1 MANAH
6 MSPSAST
13 APSFTTFFWFAVWAG
28 ITVACIYLCQP
39 LLHAIGQ
46 ELHLSDREA
55 SLIATATQV
64 GYGVGIFTL
73 VPLGDFF
80 SRRRLIQVKCVL
92 LALATLACSFAHTL
106 PLLAAASFFVGI
118 FATTAQDIVPIAA
131 ELAPPDRR
139 GRYVSYVMSGLILGI
154 LLSRTLSGWIAGLA
168 GWRTVFV
175 AGSGAVLGCLV
186 TTFFFFPELP
196 AREGKRS
203 IGAVYASMLGLLRE
217 HPLLRLSVLRHGLM
231 GFSFSA
237 FWTTLAF
244 FLSQPPY
251 EWSPPK
257 IGMMGLAGA
266 AGVLGSTVAGRL
278 ADERGPLFAIRIA
291 TVTAFVSFAV
301 MGLFGT
307 RTLVLVG
314 GTVLFDV
321 AVQMSLVS
329 HQSIVYGLD
338 PNARARLNGI
348 FVSVLFLCFS
358 LGSLCAGTLWSRW
371 GWGAVMGT
379 ACIATAI
386 SFALTLVRV
395 QSRAP
400 VVG

>member
-1 MANAH
+1 
-6 MSPSAST
+6 MSSST
-13 APSFTTFFWFAVWAG
+13 PAPSFSTFFWFAVWAG

-55 SLIATATQV
+55 SLVATATQV

-92 LALATLACSFAHTL
+92 LAFATFACSLAHTL
-106 PLLAAASFFVGI
+106 PLLAAASFMVGV
-118 FATTAQDIVPIAA
+118 FATIAQDIIPIAA
-131 ELAPPDRR
+131 ELAPAAKR
-139 GRYVSYVMSGLILGI
+139 GRYLSYVMSGLILGI
-154 LLSRTLSGWIAGLA
+154 LLSRTLAGLIAGL
-168 GWRTVFV
+168 GSWRTVFV
-175 AGSGAVLGCLV
+175 AGGGAVLFCLV
-186 TTFFFFPELP
+186 TTFFSFPVLP
-196 AREGKRS
+196 ERTDRRS
-203 IGAVYASMLGLLRE
+203 IVGVYASMLGLLRE
-217 HPLLRLSVLRHGLM
+217 QPLLRLSVLRHGLM
-231 GFSFSA
+231 GLAFSA

-244 FLSQPPY
+244 FLSKPPY

-266 AGVLGSTVAGRL
+266 AGVLGSTLAGRL
-278 ADERGPLFAIRIA
+278 ADERGPLFGIRVA
-291 TVTAFVSFAV
+291 TVTAFVSFAA
-301 MGLFGT
+301 MGLFGSS
-307 RTLVLVG
+307 TLVLVG
-314 GTVLFDV
+314 GTVLFDL
-321 AVQMSLVS
+321 AIQMSLVS

-358 LGSLCAGTLWSRW
+358 LGSLCAGALWARW
-371 GWGAVMGT
+371 GWGAVMGM

-395 QSRAP
+395 PRRAP